1 VKQPNSGSPA
11 RPILTHLC
19 GRDAKSSNRLFLS
32 DRIVSPYRGEENDC
46 MRMRRIPISITAVIG
61 GVVVACLSASGA
73 GWAQALDE
81 VSFGTAWVAEASHG
95 GFYQAV
101 ADGTYRKHGL
111 DVTIVQGGPLVN
123 NQLLLAVGKLDFSQ
137 GDTLQSFDAV
147 RQGIPTLAVA
157 AMSQKDPQVMIA
169 HPDRGI
175 DSLKD
180 LRGLTLFIS
189 QEGFTTYFQWLKR
202 EFGLLDS
209 QVRPYTFNPQP
220 FIVDLDSAMQGYVTL
235 EPYAID
241 KITGIRP
248 KVFLLAD
255 NGFSSY
261 SNVIQTRREIV
272 DGKADMVQRF
282 VDASIIGFYGYL
294 YSDNRAANQ
303 LIKGDNPKVT
313 DDEITHA
320 IATMKEYGIV
330 DSGDAKE
337 LGIGAMTEARMASFF
352 DKMVKAGVVKAD
364 LDYRKSYTLRFVNKK
379 IGMDLRRN

>member
-1 VKQPNSGSPA
+1 VGAAEKIG
-11 RPILTHLC
+11 
-19 GRDAKSSNRLFLS
+19 AKSFDRPFPS
-32 DRIVSPYRGEENDC
+32 DRLVSPFRAEESASL
-46 MRMRRIPISITAVIG
+46 RMHGFPISIIAVVA
-61 GVVVACLSASGA
+61 GVLAACLSAG
-73 GWAQALDE
+73 GGGCAQALDK

-123 NQLLLAVGKLDFSQ
+123 NQLLLAVGKLDFAQ

-147 RQGIPTLAVA
+147 RQGIPTIAVA

-235 EPYAID
+235 EPYAIE
-241 KITGIRP
+241 KITGIKP

-255 NGFSSY
+255 DGFNSY
-261 SNVIQTRREIV
+261 SNVIQTRDEIV

-282 VDASIIGFYGYL
+282 VDASIMGFYGYL
-294 YSDNRAANQ
+294 YGDNRAANQ

-313 DDEITHA
+313 DGEIAHA

-337 LGIGAMTEARMASFF
+337 FGIRAMMDAHVASFF

-379 IGMDLRRN
+379 VGMDLRRN